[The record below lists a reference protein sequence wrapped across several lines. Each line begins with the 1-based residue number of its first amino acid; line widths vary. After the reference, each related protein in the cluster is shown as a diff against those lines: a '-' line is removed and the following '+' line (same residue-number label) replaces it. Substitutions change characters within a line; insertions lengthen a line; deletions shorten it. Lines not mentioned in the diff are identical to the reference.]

1 MERREAARRRRGRE
15 AMGEGEYEEYSSH
28 GAEHRC
34 FQGRLPL
41 RYCDCALRVCY
52 PGAGCYFTVMTQ
64 RPSLAKM
71 DQSETPAGYASGAG
85 RNYVDV
91 GLLDPE

>member
-1 MERREAARRRRGRE
+1 MEPSIALLPVA
-15 AMGEGEYEEYSSH
+15 
-28 GAEHRC
+28 
-34 FQGRLPL
+34 LPL

-64 RPSLAKM
+64 RSSLAKGI
-71 DQSETPAGYASGAG
+71 EWRRPAGYASGAG

-91 GLLDPE
+91 GLHYPE